1 MKTAFQALTIGTA
14 VLAGTAFAASAQ
26 TQTTQGQPS
35 HTITTAEEITWR
47 AGPPS
52 IPEGAQSAVL
62 YGNPGAEGLF
72 ALRLKLPADYTIRP
86 HTHPKP
92 EIVTVIS
99 GTLHFGMGET
109 MNREQA
115 RELPAGSFFAM
126 PPGMAHY
133 VFASEDTVIQLN
145 STGPWTL
152 TYVNPA
158 DDPRRQS
165 PQASGGSGD
174 ASRTGA
180 GSGAATPS
188 GGGGR

>member
-1 MKTAFQALTIGTA
+1 MQALTVGAA
-14 VLAGTAFAASAQ
+14 VLAGTAFAAAQ
-26 TQTTQGQPS
+26 TAPTQPS

-62 YGNPGAEGLF
+62 YGNPGAEELF

-86 HTHPKP
+86 HTHTKP
-92 EIVTVIS
+92 EVVTVIS
-99 GTLHFGMGET
+99 GTLHLGMGET

-133 VFASEDTVIQLN
+133 VFASEETVLQLN

-158 DDPRRQS
+158 DDPRRAS
-165 PQASGGSGD
+165 PQASGGSD

-188 GGGGR
+188 GGGGRR